1 MPGRTYGLTQIIRAL
16 AGRDEY
22 RERIERRAA
31 RFTMLYPKLRR
42 AALITGIAVPV
53 ILAVVLSILTPSSKV
68 NAMVIWLIWILLIMG
83 FLMTIE
89 LIKDNIERQ
98 TRLGNL
104 DEEAIQQILL
114 DEQDSRPSRIGR
126 HSA

>member
-1 MPGRTYGLTQIIRAL
+1 
-16 AGRDEY
+16 
-22 RERIERRAA
+22 
-31 RFTMLYPKLRR
+31 
-42 AALITGIAVPV
+42 
-53 ILAVVLSILTPSSKV
+53 
-68 NAMVIWLIWILLIMG
+68 MVIWLIWILLIMG

>member
-1 MPGRTYGLTQIIRAL
+1 
-16 AGRDEY
+16 
-22 RERIERRAA
+22 
-31 RFTMLYPKLRR
+31 
-42 AALITGIAVPV
+42 
-53 ILAVVLSILTPSSKV
+53 
-68 NAMVIWLIWILLIMG
+68 
-83 FLMTIE
+83 MTIE